1 MTKTRKNIRILDYFA
16 TVSTAESFCI
26 SMDVCKRLHVHMYA
40 YMYAIIYVNLQKKQ
54 YRAYILPTFFHILYP
69 VHISRLLALP
79 TKVRTW
85 NNAASH
91 ERSVSNFEDPTV
103 GGSRPNASR
112 GESHVADV
120 DVVSTFFWGVGRV
133 KYSQNRL
140 RWYNLYNCF
149 RFSFCSLGLAPRKCE
164 RPMAASDT

>member
-1 MTKTRKNIRILDYFA
+1 MIACTY
-16 TVSTAESFCI
+16 
-26 SMDVCKRLHVHMYA
+26 VCNHICNHTCKFT
-40 YMYAIIYVNLQKKQ
+40 QKKQ
-54 YRAYILPTFFHILYP
+54 YRVYISPTSFSVCCLLPFPNRFNQ

-79 TKVRTW
+79 TKVLTW

-120 DVVSTFFWGVGRV
+120 DVVSTFFFGWGGSNTV
-133 KYSQNRL
+133 KI
-140 RWYNLYNCF
+140 
-149 RFSFCSLGLAPRKCE
+149 G
-164 RPMAASDT
+164 

>member
-1 MTKTRKNIRILDYFA
+1 
-16 TVSTAESFCI
+16 
-26 SMDVCKRLHVHMYA
+26 MYA

-91 ERSVSNFEDPTV
+91 ERSVSNFEDPTA

-120 DVVSTFFWGVGRV
+120 DVVSTFFFFFLGGAGQIQS
-133 KYSQNRL
+133 KYANNYIIYIIAL
-140 RWYNLYNCF
+140 
-149 RFSFCSLGLAPRKCE
+149 
-164 RPMAASDT
+164 